1 MDEKTRSILKDVFG
15 EATTQQVLTTPTEMD
30 GKRAEVLIEA
40 MPIDLL
46 LRDLG
51 IVAARQVAEV
61 ISMAGLRP
69 ADFAGIPDIPQ
80 ALVAK
85 LVEALVMG
93 DDRFFGAFAAQLAAR
108 G

>member
-1 MDEKTRSILKDVFG
+1 MTTDRTIGGEMDEKTRSILKDVFG

-69 ADFAGIPDIPQ
+69 TPWRPWSW
-80 ALVAK
+80 
-85 LVEALVMG
+85 VMTVSSVLSLPSSQPEV
-93 DDRFFGAFAAQLAAR
+93 DE
-108 G
+108 